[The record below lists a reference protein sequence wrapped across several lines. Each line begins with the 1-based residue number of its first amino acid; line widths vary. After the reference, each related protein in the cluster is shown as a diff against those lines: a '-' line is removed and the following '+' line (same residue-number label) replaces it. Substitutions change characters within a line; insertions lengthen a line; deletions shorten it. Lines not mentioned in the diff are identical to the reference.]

1 MRASRAV
8 LPRHRL
14 LISLATAAFGACVNP
29 EAPASP
35 FGTYHLTACRV
46 DSAEAPVPCLLVN
59 GGPGDSLR
67 VYSGTLTLSSDST
80 WTNIWHRAS
89 CWGGV
94 WEPDAVVTL
103 TGAFSAIPGDPSAFQ
118 LRTVPGPPSYGAAI
132 INGRRLELYGTWI
145 YER

>member
-1 MRASRAV
+1 
-8 LPRHRL
+8 
-14 LISLATAAFGACVNP
+14 
-29 EAPASP
+29 
-35 FGTYHLTACRV
+35 
-46 DSAEAPVPCLLVN
+46 VPCLLVN